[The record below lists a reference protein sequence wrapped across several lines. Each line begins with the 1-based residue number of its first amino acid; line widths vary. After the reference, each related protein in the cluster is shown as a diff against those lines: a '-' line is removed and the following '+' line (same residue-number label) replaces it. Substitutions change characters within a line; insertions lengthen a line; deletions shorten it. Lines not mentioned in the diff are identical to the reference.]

1 VFIDGRARQVA
12 GFAREPSDSQI
23 DGDYG
28 LAAKGRQLERAR
40 SCRCDVG
47 VSVKEVSGRAS
58 LVCFSQSLQT
68 RVVIGSD
75 SPARAVYLKLY
86 FDFQERVCLNL
97 NLIRRS
103 RVTFH
108 NPSDIHR
115 NCIPVS
121 LR

>member
-47 VSVKEVSGRAS
+47 VSVKEVSVARLSSTAD
-58 LVCFSQSLQT
+58 LIFSQNHT
-68 RVVIGSD
+68 RVVIGWQALGSGRQ
-75 SPARAVYLKLY
+75 PY
-86 FDFQERVCLNL
+86 
-97 NLIRRS
+97 
-103 RVTFH
+103 VTTILGLGVFA
-108 NPSDIHR
+108 
-115 NCIPVS
+115 
-121 LR
+121 LT